1 MRLSGGR
8 LSVRLLQCLALGRR
22 QEISREER
30 SFFGTTC
37 PRWESHDRVVAVSP
51 ERLSI
56 ASKRQ
61 TFSKLGVVIQRLFVE
76 DGRRSSAPTPHQS
89 TVTSARW
96 DLRPNRGR
104 LDPRVV
110 RSAAAGWE
118 SLRST
123 DGALLTQRFGAG
135 RLGLLRRLFVLQ
147 TPVFARDCRSLD
159 TSRSTASALVTKPAT
174 TSFKIILT
182 SSIKNSCL

>member
-8 LSVRLLQCLALGRR
+8 LSVRLLQCLALGRK
-22 QEISREER
+22 QKISREER

-61 TFSKLGVVIQRLFVE
+61 TFSKLGVVIHRRRVDMYRPLNTPTLLF
-76 DGRRSSAPTPHQS
+76 RMP
-89 TVTSARW
+89 
-96 DLRPNRGR
+96 
-104 LDPRVV
+104 
-110 RSAAAGWE
+110 
-118 SLRST
+118 
-123 DGALLTQRFGAG
+123 TQRFCAG
-135 RLGLLRRLFVLQ
+135 RFGLLRRLFVLQ

-159 TSRSTASALVTKPAT
+159 TSRSTASASVPKPAT
-174 TSFKIILT
+174 TSFKIVLT